1 MRYASPDEVKR
12 ALKNVDFPATKEE
25 LIRAAEAVG
34 APDNVIAALRAV
46 PPEEYANRAEVARS
60 IPTDPT
66 ADLDLS
72 PAQRAEQPGRPATVG
87 TRSGCR
93 SICVKCRSRR
103 WRKRRPPSGTRRGS
117 VPNPGPR
124 NCTPA

>member
-12 ALKNVDFPATKEE
+12 ALNNVDFPATKEE
-25 LIRAAEAVG
+25 LIRAAEAAG
-34 APDNVIAALRAV
+34 APGNVVAALRAI

-72 PAQRAEQPGRPATVG
+72 PAQRAEQGRETRHRRHPQRLSEHMREVPKPPLEEDSPPRAT
-87 TRSGCR
+87 
-93 SICVKCRSRR
+93 
-103 WRKRRPPSGTRRGS
+103 
-117 VPNPGPR
+117 
-124 NCTPA
+124 